1 MNFPK
6 YGLDSFRQNQLLAE
20 PNNQEGKLM
29 PSKTF
34 VPAFKARVGD
44 WEYYLCLMSYA
55 QVARE
60 INFAYELGGNK
71 DLGTMIQRGI
81 GDRTE
86 QITEYLLT
94 NEHRFLG
101 SLVVAAWGGHP
112 EYIPLEMDT
121 SAEQGM
127 LSGVDR
133 EFGVLTFDGTH
144 QFFALDGQHR
154 LRAIKDAI
162 KREPDLGAEDIGV
175 IVVPHF
181 NNDEGRMA
189 TRRLFTNIN
198 RNAVKTNPQENIALD
213 EDDGFAILT
222 RRFLDEHPFLG
233 STGTVQVFS
242 KQGDGGELKLATRQ
256 VPVGGAALTTIGVLY
271 DLLLGLGFDLD
282 GSMAQLTQRATDEVL
297 DESFETLSERMD
309 ALLKAAGDIE
319 KRFSSSPTAKELRAP
334 KGHEGDGHP
343 FMRPVVQVQVVRAL
357 RQVLEQKLLTWEE
370 ALQRLSELDWRLGQ
384 APFSAVWTETPDGR
398 AKGKMATGKDNTTLL
413 LNLLLV
419 HLAPTTKAEIER
431 ASKSYKALKGKP
443 YPIKVEDLAGLIT
456 QVNANSVKVGGTTQS
471 NSVTKENF
479 INSSSVES
487 ADNFD
492 AIADVEPDE
501 DDEV

>member
-1 MNFPK
+1 
-6 YGLDSFRQNQLLAE
+6 
-20 PNNQEGKLM
+20 M

-34 VPAFKARVGD
+34 VPAFKAHVGD

-86 QITEYLLT
+86 QITQYLLT
-94 NEHRFLG
+94 NQHRFLG

-112 EYIPLEMDT
+112 EYIPLEMDD

-127 LSGVDR
+127 LAGVDR

-162 KREPDLGAEDIGV
+162 KKDPDLASEDIGV

-181 NNDEGRMA
+181 DNEQGRVA

-198 RNAVKTNPQENIALD
+198 RNAVKTNQQENIALD

-233 STGTVQVFS
+233 KEGVVQVFS
-242 KQGDGGELKLATRQ
+242 KRGDEGELRLATRQ
-256 VPVGGAALTTIGVLY
+256 VPVGGAAWTTIGVLY
-271 DLLLGLGFDLD
+271 DVLRTLGFDLD
-282 GSMAQLTQRATDEVL
+282 GTMHKLTQRATDEVL
-297 DESFETLSERMD
+297 DSSYDILSTRID
-309 ALLKAAGDIE
+309 GLLAAAGDVRTRYE
-319 KRFSSSPTAKELRAP
+319 AAPSPKELRAP

-357 RQVLEQKLLTWEE
+357 HHVIDQKLLTWDE
-370 ALQRLSELDWRLGQ
+370 ALARLSKLDWRLAS
-384 APFSAVWTETPDGR
+384 APFVSVWTETPE
-398 AKGKMATGKDNTTLL
+398 AKSKGKMATSKDNATLL
-413 LNLLLV
+413 MSLLV
-419 HLAPTTKAEIER
+419 AHLAPTTKAQIER
-431 ASKSYKALKGKP
+431 ALKDYRALKGKT
-443 YPIKVEDLAGLIT
+443 YPFKTEDLIGQLT
-456 QVNANSVKVGGTTQS
+456 QPPAAPVGA
-471 NSVTKENF
+471 ED
-479 INSSSVES
+479 VEVS
-487 ADNFD
+487 ASEEVLAPGGPEDID
-492 AIADVEPDE
+492 EIADVEPGDAE
-501 DDEV
+501 EI

>member
-1 MNFPK
+1 
-6 YGLDSFRQNQLLAE
+6 
-20 PNNQEGKLM
+20 M

-86 QITEYLLT
+86 QITQYLLT
-94 NEHRFLG
+94 NQHRFLG

-112 EYIPLEMDT
+112 EYIPLEMDD

-127 LSGVDR
+127 LAGVDR

-162 KREPDLGAEDIGV
+162 KKDPELGREDIGV

-181 NNDEGRMA
+181 NNDQGRMA

-222 RRFLDEHPFLG
+222 RRFLDEHSFLG
-233 STGTVQVFS
+233 REGTVQVFS
-242 KQGDGGELKLATRQ
+242 KRGDEGELRLATRQ
-256 VPVGGAALTTIGVLY
+256 VPVGGSALTTIGVLY
-271 DLLLGLGFDLD
+271 DLLRTLGFDLD
-282 GSMAQLTQRATDEVL
+282 GSMERLTQRATDEVL
-297 DESFETLSERMD
+297 DESYDVLRKRMD
-309 ALLKAAGDIE
+309 ALLQAAGNIE
-319 KRFSSSPTAKELRAP
+319 KRYSTAASPKELRAP

-343 FMRPVVQVQVVRAL
+343 FMRPIVQVQVVRAL
-357 RQVLEQKLLTWEE
+357 RQVIERKLLTWEE
-370 ALQRLSELDWRLGQ
+370 ALARLDKLDWRLSA
-384 APFSAVWTETPDGR
+384 APFSAVWTETPEGKS
-398 AKGKMATGKDNTTLL
+398 KGKMAAGKDNAVVL

-431 ASKSYKALKGKP
+431 ATKAYKALKGKP
-443 YPIKVEDLAGLIT
+443 YPLKTEELAGLLT
-456 QVNANSVKVGGTTQS
+456 LPHQTS
-471 NSVTKENF
+471 NDASELETPLDLQEAGRQQIETKP
-479 INSSSVES
+479 
-487 ADNFD
+487 ADNSD
-492 AIADVEPDE
+492 VEDIADVEVGDAE
-501 DDEV
+501 EA

>member
-1 MNFPK
+1 
-6 YGLDSFRQNQLLAE
+6 
-20 PNNQEGKLM
+20 M

-34 VPAFKARVGD
+34 VPAFKAHVGD

-86 QITEYLLT
+86 QITQYLLT
-94 NEHRFLG
+94 NKHRFLG

-112 EYIPLEMDT
+112 EYIALEMDD

-162 KREPDLGAEDIGV
+162 KKDPDLASEDIGV

-181 NNDEGRMA
+181 DNEQGRVA

-198 RNAVKTNPQENIALD
+198 RNAVKTNQQENIALD

-222 RRFLDEHPFLG
+222 RRFVDEHPFLG
-233 STGTVQVFS
+233 KEGVVQVFS
-242 KQGDGGELKLATRQ
+242 KRGDEGELRLATRQ
-256 VPVGGAALTTIGVLY
+256 VPVGGAAWTTIGVLY
-271 DLLLGLGFDLD
+271 DLLRTLGYDLD
-282 GSMAQLTQRATDEVL
+282 GTMHKLTQRATDEVL
-297 DESFETLSERMD
+297 DASYEILAKRIDS
-309 ALLKAAGDIE
+309 LLAAAGDI
-319 KRFSSSPTAKELRAP
+319 KTKYDAAVSPKELRAP

-357 RQVLEQKLLTWEE
+357 RHVIEQKLLTWDE
-370 ALQRLSELDWRLGQ
+370 ALARLSKLDWRLAS
-384 APFSAVWTETPDGR
+384 APFLSVWTETPD
-398 AKGKMATGKDNTTLL
+398 AKSKGKMATSKDNATLL
-413 LNLLLV
+413 MNLLVV

-431 ASKSYKALKGKP
+431 ALKAYRALKGKA
-443 YPIKVEDLAGLIT
+443 YTFKTDDLTGYIT
-456 QVNANSVKVGGTTQS
+456 QPPAAPAGAEDAT
-471 NSVTKENF
+471 E
-479 INSSSVES
+479 VEVEVAAIPDVLDTGD
-487 ADNFD
+487 ADE
-492 AIADVEPDE
+492 IADVEPGDAE
-501 DDEV
+501 ES